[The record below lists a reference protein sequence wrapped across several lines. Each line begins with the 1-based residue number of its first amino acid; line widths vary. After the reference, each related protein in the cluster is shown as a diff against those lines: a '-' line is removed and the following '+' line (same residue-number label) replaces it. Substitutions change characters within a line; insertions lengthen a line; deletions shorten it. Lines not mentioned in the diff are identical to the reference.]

1 MNLSFALCTFSSSA
15 ASLYRIASLSTA
27 QISGL
32 LYQKFWRMNSLHSRG
47 PSSSEIPNALPPC
60 FRNAEISS
68 LVMIWRM
75 RLGRNPATCLIGSV
89 SAMKISTS
97 FDRNGTLIL
106 KVAVAQDCLCRQF
119 CMAIKR
125 FRPLPVP
132 NLVHPVNFSYNASHF
147 GDPCRRIYILRRF
160 KLFEDR
166 RVRFWSAVHKIDADQ
181 VDVDLWNEGE

>member
-15 ASLYRIASLSTA
+15 ASLYRIASLITA
-27 QISGL
+27 QISGW
-32 LYQKFWRMNSLHSRG
+32 LYQKFWKLDSLHSRG
-47 PSSSEIPNALPPC
+47 PSSSEMPNALPPC
-60 FRNAEISS
+60 FRKAEISS

-119 CMAIKR
+119 LHGHEEIQA
-125 FRPLPVP
+125 LT
-132 NLVHPVNFSYNASHF
+132 
-147 GDPCRRIYILRRF
+147 DTQPCSSSQLQLQRQS
-160 KLFEDR
+160 
-166 RVRFWSAVHKIDADQ
+166 FW
-181 VDVDLWNEGE
+181 